1 MLVVI
6 KDESGEIK
14 AYERVEVVPNRIE
27 YRRVPCEVIGNSKR
41 RMGLSWKVAAIA
53 GGVWLAQFGADKI
66 FEFVFQVVIGVV
78 AG

>member
-1 MLVVI
+1 MLVAI
-6 KDESGEIK
+6 QESGEVK
-14 AYERVEVVPNRIE
+14 VYERVEVVPNRIE
-27 YRRVPCEVIGNSKR
+27 YRPVPCEVIGNSKR